1 MYGTVKGLY
10 YGQNERVE
18 ELNQRIQGRQFS
30 DKPLA
35 PNFSSRPA
43 MTRYS
48 RFPIVDHKIPVE
60 EPIRTQPFHNVST
73 NFNPASRAPPA
84 TFLQSV
90 DVESGLRNQTVAK
103 QSAPQSFFVPSSNSD
118 LYKVQIVSR
127 PGPNPHPSL
136 FSHPSVESTNRAQSV
151 GSMPIGNDFFNNH
164 TRTQLRNSSLL

>member
-60 EPIRTQPFHNVST
+60 EPITKSQR
-73 NFNPASRAPPA
+73 
-84 TFLQSV
+84 LM
-90 DVESGLRNQTVAK
+90 
-103 QSAPQSFFVPSSNSD
+103 
-118 LYKVQIVSR
+118 I
-127 PGPNPHPSL
+127 
-136 FSHPSVESTNRAQSV
+136 
-151 GSMPIGNDFFNNH
+151 
-164 TRTQLRNSSLL
+164 